1 MARERIF
8 FESDALRL
16 EGILDLRPG
25 PKGAVVS
32 HPHPLYGGNMHNP
45 VVEVLCR
52 AYARKGFSTLRFN
65 FRGTA
70 RSEGSYEGGEGETTD
85 VLSALRFLKEEK
97 GKADLDLAGY
107 SFGAWVNA
115 RVAAEGV
122 SVTRLVM
129 VAPPVAVLDFSD
141 RFPCPA
147 LKLVLAGSD
156 DEIAPPALI
165 RLQLPRWNPTAD
177 FQIIEGAD
185 HVYTNTLKALEA
197 RLGSLL

>member
-1 MARERIF
+1 MGRQRVF
-8 FESDALRL
+8 FESDGVTL
-16 EGILDLRPG
+16 EAIVDLRPG

-52 AYARKGFSTLRFN
+52 AYARKGYSTLRFN
-65 FRGTA
+65 FRGTG
-70 RSEGSYEGGEGETTD
+70 RSEGCYDEGEGEVTD
-85 VLSALRFLKEEK
+85 VRAALRFLEDK
-97 GKADLDLAGY
+97 GKTGLDLAGY

-115 RVAAEGV
+115 RAAMQGAAPA
-122 SVTRLVM
+122 RMVM

-141 RFPCPA
+141 RSPCPA

-165 RLQLPRWNPTAD
+165 RLHLPRWNPAAD
-177 FQIIEGAD
+177 LQIIDGAD
-185 HVYTNTLKALEA
+185 HVFSGALKLLEA
-197 RLGSLL
+197 RLDLLL